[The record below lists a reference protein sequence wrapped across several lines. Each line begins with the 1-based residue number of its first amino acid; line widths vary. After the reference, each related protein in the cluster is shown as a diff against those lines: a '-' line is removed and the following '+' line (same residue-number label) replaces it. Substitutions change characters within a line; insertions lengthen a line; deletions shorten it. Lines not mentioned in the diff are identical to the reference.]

1 MGRSIRHPRP
11 EYVLNFEKPP
21 HTEIKFISG
30 HWYLYEVRSKRADS
44 DSRSKKTSGSIL
56 GSITPNGF
64 VESKTR
70 ARKRAEQA
78 QEASDRKIIEGVPEN
93 IQEVTLQH
101 TAQIKLASD
110 TLEVGAT
117 TYFYERTQ
125 GIRLRLEKYF
135 PDIWQVIYV
144 IHLLR
149 LIFEPK
155 FKRLKTHYQYSIL
168 SEIFPYI
175 DLCPAAVRRTLIELG
190 KRRSTIREFMKEDI
204 SKDGVYLLVDGHRLI
219 TSSKNRLLAEQG
231 YDTKRRYK
239 PQINILYIFS
249 LCDTCGLPAYYK
261 QYIGSTP
268 DVTAFKDII
277 KDCSIN
283 NEDVVAIAN
292 KGFASSDDFDLLSDS
307 GVQYII
313 PLRRGNIFVK
323 DKIPQSPLGYNNGF
337 IYENRTIFFNEIN
350 IGNGYDFKIYLY
362 CDVSLYNNEINCIMN
377 RSEKCN
383 NENQKKKELEEK
395 RRKKNK
401 GKLTDDELSQLTPK
415 HVDDIFKNRESIGTI
430 TLRVKAKNI
439 NGEQAY
445 SIWKTRQNIEQFF
458 KTYDGTLDYD
468 DSFMRDDTTEEGWLF
483 LNHISS
489 ICAMSCCDEINRLE
503 LSKNISF
510 DDLRIRLRK
519 IQADRIDGKWL
530 VKPVKSEVKNMCTKI
545 GVDAGDLSIFDG
557 IIQWGRTPSF
567 PEGELSTSEPKI

>member
-125 GIRLRLEKYF
+125 SIRLRLKKYF

-149 LIFEPK
+149 LIFEHK

-175 DLCPAAVRRTLIELG
+175 DLCPAAVR
-190 KRRSTIREFMKEDI
+190 
-204 SKDGVYLLVDGHRLI
+204 
-219 TSSKNRLLAEQG
+219 
-231 YDTKRRYK
+231 
-239 PQINILYIFS
+239 
-249 LCDTCGLPAYYK
+249 
-261 QYIGSTP
+261 
-268 DVTAFKDII
+268 
-277 KDCSIN
+277 
-283 NEDVVAIAN
+283 
-292 KGFASSDDFDLLSDS
+292 
-307 GVQYII
+307 
-313 PLRRGNIFVK
+313 
-323 DKIPQSPLGYNNGF
+323 
-337 IYENRTIFFNEIN
+337 
-350 IGNGYDFKIYLY
+350 
-362 CDVSLYNNEINCIMN
+362 
-377 RSEKCN
+377 
-383 NENQKKKELEEK
+383 
-395 RRKKNK
+395 
-401 GKLTDDELSQLTPK
+401 
-415 HVDDIFKNRESIGTI
+415 
-430 TLRVKAKNI
+430 
-439 NGEQAY
+439 
-445 SIWKTRQNIEQFF
+445 
-458 KTYDGTLDYD
+458 
-468 DSFMRDDTTEEGWLF
+468 
-483 LNHISS
+483 
-489 ICAMSCCDEINRLE
+489 
-503 LSKNISF
+503 
-510 DDLRIRLRK
+510 
-519 IQADRIDGKWL
+519 
-530 VKPVKSEVKNMCTKI
+530 
-545 GVDAGDLSIFDG
+545 
-557 IIQWGRTPSF
+557 
-567 PEGELSTSEPKI
+567 